1 MLGRHMADDGAGL
14 TDRAGAESLEG
25 AKAFKPRPVSTDA
38 MRGLEAVAG
47 EVGGPYVPLPETEGA
62 VGFTHFDTPASEDNS
77 IIVLLSKDNM
87 DRLPSQAL
95 VRIKS
100 LKDDGA
106 VDRTYLGVVVA
117 GPFAE
122 PDGLRADS
130 PIVVATT
137 VQGRIFLPRYHG
149 RVHVQILGEESG
161 GQLVPPRWRPRP
173 NSPVFPLDLE
183 ETEQVLKVGG
193 TARLG
198 TVVGQD
204 QIIVR
209 IPTGIKA
216 VLPRHTGIIGTTG
229 GGKST
234 TVSGLANQLQQAG
247 LAAILFDVE
256 GEYTEMDRPTT
267 DPQMVAA
274 LEARGLTPKGAKGLH
289 VHHLVG
295 RETSREID
303 AAIVEPF
310 CLLFSELSPYAVMDI
325 LELSEAQRTRFYLA
339 YETTRLV
346 LKDLK
351 VFPSGKEEEKHLL
364 ELDELETGYP
374 KMTLSHL
381 IDIASALLDRVA
393 KNEDEPAFYNAAFK
407 GAAAQGIIKRRLDAA
422 AHKTDHEA
430 SWRALM
436 SRLWSIHRL
445 AVFDNPKAKGLD
457 YGALLAPGRVS
468 VIDLSDTDSPHINN
482 LVIAGV
488 LRGVQRAQEVA
499 VEEAR
504 QKAQK
509 PTPVV
514 LIIEEAHEFLSKER
528 IDEMRTLFQQV
539 ARIAKRGRK
548 RWLGLVFVTQF
559 PQHLP
564 EEVLGLL
571 NNWVLHKI
579 ADAGVVDRL
588 RKSISGLD
596 KAQWGMVPGLAQGQA
611 MVSLSSM
618 TRPLL
623 VSIDPTPCHLRLTE

>member
-1 MLGRHMADDGAGL
+1 MADTGRMAESP
-14 TDRAGAESLEG
+14 GAETPKS
-25 AKAFKPRPVSTDA
+25 AKGFKPLPVSPNA
-38 MRGLEAVAG
+38 MQGLEAVAS

-62 VGFTHFDTPASEDNS
+62 VGFTHFDTPSSEDNS
-77 IIVLLSKDNM
+77 VIVLLAKENM

-95 VRIKS
+95 VRVKS

-149 RVHVQILGEESG
+149 RVHLQILGEESG

-183 ETEQVLKVGG
+183 ETERVLKVGG
-193 TARLG
+193 EARVG

-209 IPTGIKA
+209 IPTSMKA

-234 TVSGLANQLQQAG
+234 TVSGLANQFQRAG
-247 LAAILFDVE
+247 VATILFDVE

-267 DPQMVAA
+267 DLPMLAA
-274 LEARGLTPKGAKGLH
+274 LKARGLEPEGMEGLR

-295 RETSREID
+295 RETSREGD
-303 AAIVEPF
+303 TSNVEPF
-310 CLLFSELSPYAVMDI
+310 CLQFSELSPYAVMDI
-325 LELSEAQRTRFYLA
+325 LELNEPQRTRFYLA
-339 YETTRLV
+339 FETTRLA

-351 VFPSGKEEEKHLL
+351 VFPSTKEEEKQLL
-364 ELDELETGYP
+364 ELDELDTGYP

-381 IDIASALLDRVA
+381 IDIAGAILDKVA
-393 KNEDEPAFYNAAFK
+393 KSEEEPAFYNAAFK
-407 GAAAQGIIKRRLDAA
+407 ASAAKEMIKRRLDAA
-422 AHKTDHEA
+422 VRKTDHES

-436 SRLWSIHRL
+436 SRLWTIHRL
-445 AVFDNPKAKGLD
+445 AVFDNPRAKPLD
-457 YGALLAPGRVS
+457 YATLLTPGRVS
-468 VIDLSDTDSPHINN
+468 IIDLSDTDSPHLNN

-488 LRGVQRAQEVA
+488 LRGVQRAQEAA
-499 VEEAR
+499 VETAR
-504 QKAQK
+504 QQKQK

-528 IDEMRTLFQQV
+528 IDQMRSLFQQV

-611 MVSLSSM
+611 VVSLSSM

>member
-1 MLGRHMADDGAGL
+1 MPQSSRDLSVN
-14 TDRAGAESLEG
+14 AELDPQGG
-25 AKAFKPRPVSTDA
+25 AKIFEPSPLPPDT
-38 MRGLEAVAG
+38 MHGLEAVAD
-47 EVGGPYVPLPETEGA
+47 EMGGAYAPLPAMEGA

-77 IIVLLSKDNM
+77 VTVLLARENM

-95 VRIKS
+95 VRIRS
-100 LKDDGA
+100 LAESGQ
-106 VDRTYLGVVVA
+106 VERTYLGVVVA

-130 PIVVATT
+130 AIVVATT

-149 RVHVQILGEESG
+149 RVHVQILGEECG
-161 GQLVPPRWRPRP
+161 AQLVPPRWRPRP
-173 NSPVFPLDLE
+173 NSPVFALDLT

-193 TARLG
+193 DARLG
-198 TVVGQD
+198 RVVGQD

-209 IPTGIKA
+209 IPTDLKA

-234 TVSGLANQLQQAG
+234 TVSGLVNEFQKAG
-247 LAAILFDVE
+247 LATILFDVE
-256 GEYTEMDRPTT
+256 GEYTEMDRPTS
-267 DPQMVAA
+267 DPQMLAA
-274 LEARGLTPKGAKGLH
+274 LSARGLEAQGLKGLH

-295 RETSREID
+295 RDTSREVD
-303 AAIVEPF
+303 AVNVVPF
-310 CLLFSELSPYAVMDI
+310 CLRFSELSPYAVMDI
-325 LELSEAQRTRFYLA
+325 LELTDAQRTRFYLA
-339 YETTRLV
+339 YETTRLI

-351 VFPSGKEEEKHLL
+351 IFPSNKEEEKQVL
-364 ELDELETGYP
+364 ELDELDTGYP
-374 KMTLSHL
+374 GMTLSHL
-381 IDIASALLDRVA
+381 IDIAGAILDRVA
-393 KNEDEPAFYNAAFK
+393 KSEDEPDFYNDAFK
-407 GAAAQGIIKRRLDAA
+407 GATAKGMIKRRLDAA
-422 AHKTDHEA
+422 SHKTDHEV

-436 SRLWSIHRL
+436 SRLWMVHRL
-445 AVFDNPKAKGLD
+445 AVFDNPKAKPID
-457 YGALLAPGRVS
+457 YVALLSPGRAS
-468 VIDLSDTDSPHINN
+468 VIDLSDTDSPYVNN

-499 VEEAR
+499 VEAAR
-504 QKAQK
+504 REHRR

-528 IDEMRTLFQQV
+528 IDQMRSLFQQV

-579 ADAGVVDRL
+579 ADAAVVDRL

-596 KAQWGMVPGLAQGQA
+596 KGQWGIVPGLAQGQA
-611 MVSLSSM
+611 LVSLASM

-623 VSIDPTPCHLRLTE
+623 ISVDPTPCRLRLTD

>member
-1 MLGRHMADDGAGL
+1 MLDQSEEAVPRPQQYAATGGKD
-14 TDRAGAESLEG
+14 
-25 AKAFKPRPVSTDA
+25 FKPNAVPAAT
-38 MRGLEAVAG
+38 MRDLEAVAG
-47 EVGGPYVPLPETEGA
+47 EVGGPYVPLPATEGA
-62 VGFTHFDTPASEDNS
+62 VGFTHFDTPASEDNAV
-77 IIVLLSKDNM
+77 IVLLAKENM

-106 VDRTYLGVVVA
+106 IDREYLGVVVS

-130 PIVVATT
+130 PIVIATT

-149 RVHVQILGEESG
+149 RVHVEILGEDSG

-173 NSPVFPLDLE
+173 NSPVFPLDLR
-183 ETEQVLKVGG
+183 ETELVLKVGG
-193 TARLG
+193 DARLG

-204 QIIVR
+204 QLVVR
-209 IPTGIKA
+209 IPTSVKA

-234 TVSGLANQLQQAG
+234 TVSGLVNQLQEAG
-247 LAAILFDVE
+247 VATILFDVE
-256 GEYTEMDRPTT
+256 GEYTEMDEPTT
-267 DPQMVAA
+267 DPQMIAA
-274 LEARGLTPKGAKGLH
+274 LNSRGLKAHGIKGLK

-295 RETSREID
+295 RETSREVGTD
-303 AAIVEPF
+303 KVEPF
-310 CLLFSELSPYAVMDI
+310 CLRFSELSPYAVMDI

-351 VFPSGKEEEKHLL
+351 VFPNGKDEEKQLL
-364 ELDELETGYP
+364 ELDELDTGYP
-374 KMTLSHL
+374 RMTLSHL
-381 IDIASALLDRVA
+381 IDIAGAILDKVA
-393 KNEDEPAFYNAAFK
+393 KNEDESEFFNAAFK
-407 GAAAQGIIKRRLDAA
+407 GTPAKEMIKRRIDAA
-422 AHKTDHEA
+422 ARKTDHEA
-430 SWRALM
+430 SWRATL

-445 AVFDNPKAKGLD
+445 AVFDNPKAQPLD
-457 YGALLAPGRVS
+457 YAALLTPSRVS
-468 VIDLSDTDSPHINN
+468 VIDLSDTDSPYINN

-488 LRGVQRAQEVA
+488 LRGVQRDQEIA
-499 VEEAR
+499 VEKAR
-504 QKAQK
+504 QEKRK
-509 PTPVV
+509 PAPVV

-528 IDEMRTLFQQV
+528 IDQMRSLFQQV

-588 RKSISGLD
+588 RRSISGLD

-611 MVSLSSM
+611 MVSISSM

-623 VSIDPTPCHLRLTE
+623 VSVDPTPCRLRLTE